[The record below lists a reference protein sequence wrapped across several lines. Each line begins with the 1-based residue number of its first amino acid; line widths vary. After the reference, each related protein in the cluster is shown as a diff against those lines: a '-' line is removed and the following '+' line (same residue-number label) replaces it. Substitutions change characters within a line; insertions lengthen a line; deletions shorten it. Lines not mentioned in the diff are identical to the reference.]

1 MLANLSAAAPLPPS
15 QALAGRTLRAQVL
28 LVGMA
33 VALLTLSAKVQIAWW
48 PVPMTLQTYVVL
60 VIGMTCGTRLGLA
73 AVVSYVLAGA
83 LGFPVFAGTPEKG
96 IGLAYIAG
104 PTGGYLAGFIVAVV
118 VCGRLAEK
126 GWTSRFWPRVAAI
139 VMGHATIFVFGI
151 AWLGVFVGAER
162 AVALGFIPFIG
173 ATIAKTLLAA
183 VTVPAA
189 RRLVVRGGA

>member
-1 MLANLSAAAPLPPS
+1 
-15 QALAGRTLRAQVL
+15 
-28 LVGMA
+28 MA